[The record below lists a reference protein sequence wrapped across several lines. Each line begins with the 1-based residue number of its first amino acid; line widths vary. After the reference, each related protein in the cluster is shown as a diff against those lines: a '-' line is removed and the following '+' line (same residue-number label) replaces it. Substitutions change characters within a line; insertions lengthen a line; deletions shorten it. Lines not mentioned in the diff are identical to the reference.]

1 MSENCESSPYL
12 SGLTGSKSLV
22 RAMQIQTQDDI
33 TAVEATPAAPATPEP
48 TASPETVANDDEAQ
62 PLEPEKKPDG
72 VQKRINELTAK
83 ARAAER
89 RAEIL
94 ERELE
99 ARQRQPEP
107 AKQDAADREPSLD
120 DGFDTYDDYIK
131 ALNKWQFKQE
141 FAARDQAAQAE
152 RSKISAAEEQKS
164 FRGRVEKQVD
174 LGRGEFE
181 DFDEVVIGNPD
192 LPVSASMAQALVEMD
207 DGHKVAYYLGKN
219 PEEAADIASMSPT
232 RQAIALGRIEA
243 KLASKPP
250 AKTVST
256 APAPVGSQLNGGA
269 SPSKADPSKM
279 TDAEWAK
286 WDAEQANKSRR

>member
-1 MSENCESSPYL
+1 
-12 SGLTGSKSLV
+12 
-22 RAMQIQTQDDI
+22 MQIQTQDEI

-62 PLEPEKKPDG
+62 PPEPEKKPDG

-107 AKQDAADREPSLD
+107 AKQEPDAPQGKPTIDQFQS
-120 DGFDTYDDYIK
+120 YDEYVE
-131 ALNKWQFKQE
+131 ALTDWKTDQKL
-141 FAARDQAAQAE
+141 AAREQAAEAKKTQSTQQAE
-152 RSKISAAEEQKS
+152 HQALYERHQQ
-164 FRGRVEKQVD
+164 QVTD
-174 LGRGEFE
+174 GRGKYS
-181 DFDEVVIGNPD
+181 DFDEKVMDNPD
-192 LPVSASMAQALVEMD
+192 LPITPSMVKALAESD
-207 DGHKVAYYLGKN
+207 AGADIAYYLADHL
-219 PEEAADIASMSPT
+219 EEAADIASMSPT

-250 AKTVST
+250 AKTVSA

-286 WDAEQANKSRR
+286 WSEEQAKKSRR

>member
-1 MSENCESSPYL
+1 
-12 SGLTGSKSLV
+12 
-22 RAMQIQTQDDI
+22 MQIQTQDDI

-48 TASPETVANDDEAQ
+48 TASPEPVANDDEAQ
-62 PLEPEKKPDG
+62 PPEPEKKPDG

-99 ARQRQPEP
+99 ARQQQPSTP
-107 AKQDAADREPSLD
+107 AKQDVTDEKPMS
-120 DGFDTYDDYIK
+120 
-131 ALNKWQFKQE
+131 NQFKTDEEYFEALAEWKLDQKL
-141 FAARDQAAQAE
+141 AAREQAA
-152 RSKISAAEEQKS
+152 REESSRNRQQETRQKVAY
-164 FRGRVEKQVD
+164 RVQGQIEA
-174 LGRGEFE
+174 GRGKYS
-181 DFDEVVIGNPD
+181 DFDEKVMQNQGLAITP
-192 LPVSASMAQALVEMD
+192 SMVEALSEFD
-207 DGHKVAYYLGKN
+207 AGEDITYYLADHLD
-219 PEEAADIASMSPT
+219 EAADIASMSPT

-250 AKTVST
+250 AKTVSA

-286 WDAEQANKSRR
+286 WSEEQANKSRR